1 MNNKSDYFNF
11 KWITVLVAMQVVLLS
26 SPSFAQDNTISGT
39 VTDANTDETLP
50 GVNVIIKGTTTGTST
65 DAQGSYSLNVP
76 SLQDTLVF
84 SFVGY
89 ERQEI
94 PIQGRETVD
103 VTLQSQAIAG
113 EEMVV
118 IGYGVQEEKDV
129 TGAIESVDMESV
141 SNSAVTGANE
151 ALSGRVAGVQVN
163 TTQGI
168 PGGGPQIQIRGNSAV
183 GAGSSPLYVV
193 DGFPLPKSSGQISNP
208 LTQIDPSDIESMSVL
223 KGPSATAIYGSRAS
237 NGVIVIETKGGNAGE
252 FQFNVGAYT
261 GWQSI
266 PDQQVTPMMNA
277 REFATFMKESI
288 EDQNRVKGQNEP
300 IPEVYQ
306 DPSKYGEGT
315 DWYDVLTRV
324 TPQQNIKLSASG
336 GNDRFTTYLSA
347 GYLRQDGVVMG
358 SNYNQI
364 SFRSNIKAN
373 VNQRIPR
380 GLPRGKNKESLKT

>member
-183 GAGSSPLYVV
+183 GAGSSPRYVV
-193 DGFPLPKSSGQISNP
+193 DGSPLPISRGQIWTP
-208 LTQIDPSDIESMSVL
+208 LTQTEPSDTESMCAL
-223 KGPSATAIYGSRAS
+223 KAPSATAIYGPRPS
-237 NGVIVIETKGGNAGE
+237 NGATVMETQGGTAGD
-252 FQFNVGAYT
+252 FQF
-261 GWQSI
+261 
-266 PDQQVTPMMNA
+266 
-277 REFATFMKESI
+277 
-288 EDQNRVKGQNEP
+288 
-300 IPEVYQ
+300 
-306 DPSKYGEGT
+306 
-315 DWYDVLTRV
+315 
-324 TPQQNIKLSASG
+324 
-336 GNDRFTTYLSA
+336 
-347 GYLRQDGVVMG
+347 
-358 SNYNQI
+358 
-364 SFRSNIKAN
+364 
-373 VNQRIPR
+373 NQRIPR
-380 GLPRGKNKESLKT
+380 A